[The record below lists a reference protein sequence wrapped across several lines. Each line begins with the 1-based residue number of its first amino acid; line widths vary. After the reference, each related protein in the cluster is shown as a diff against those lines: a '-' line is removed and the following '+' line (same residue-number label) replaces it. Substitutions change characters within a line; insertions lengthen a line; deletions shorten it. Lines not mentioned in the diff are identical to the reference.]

1 MQRSVGLMAALL
13 LAGCA
18 SKPSVVAVAPPP
30 VVPTAAMPV
39 APAGVAATFQLP
51 ARTAA
56 GGWWTPN
63 RGLSQAAAVW
73 HLRAGLNVAAL
84 GCRDAAEPTRVAA
97 YNALLTRHEA
107 GFAAAFKT
115 LSAEARAASGK
126 DWQDAQDDAM
136 TRLYN
141 FWAQPFAAAELCAA
155 ADSVLAEAALLP
167 ATDLPGYAPA
177 ALARLEA
184 PFTAFYDRYAGY
196 QAALAAW
203 RAGRAAP
210 VQVAAAVPAL
220 RADAPALRVDP
231 VVFTDAAVAR

>member
-1 MQRSVGLMAALL
+1 MRRHLIAAAVALF

-18 SKPSVVAVAPPP
+18 SRPPAVAIAPPP
-30 VVPTAAMPV
+30 PPPAPMPV
-39 APAGVAATFQLP
+39 APAGVAATFRLP
-51 ARTAA
+51 ARSPA

-63 RGLSQAAAVW
+63 TGLSQAAAVW

-97 YNALLTRHEA
+97 YNGLLARH
-107 GFAAAFKT
+107 AAAFTAAFAT
-115 LSAEARAASGK
+115 LSAEARATSGK

-141 FWAQPFAAAELCAA
+141 FWAQPFAAAPLCAA
-155 ADSVLAEAALLP
+155 ADAVLAEAALLAP
-167 ATDLPGYAPA
+167 ADLPAFAPA

-203 RAGRAAP
+203 RAGQPAPPP
-210 VQVAAAVPAL
+210 VQVALV
-220 RADAPALRVDP
+220 APPPIRVDP
-231 VVFTDAAVAR
+231 VVFTDATVAR

>member
-1 MQRSVGLMAALL
+1 MTRSVALLAALL

-18 SKPSVVAVAPPP
+18 SRPAVVAVAPPP
-30 VVPTAAMPV
+30 VVRTAMPV

-51 ARTAA
+51 ARTA

-63 RGLSQAAAVW
+63 TGVSQAAAVW

-97 YNALLTRHEA
+97 YNALLARHGT
-107 GFAAAFKT
+107 GFTAALRT
-115 LSAEARAASGK
+115 LSAEARAASGN

-155 ADSVLAEAALLP
+155 ADAVLAEAALLP
-167 ATDLPGYAPA
+167 PADLPAFAPA

-203 RAGRAAP
+203 RAGSPVP
-210 VQVAAAVPAL
+210 VQVAAVVPPL
-220 RADAPALRVDP
+220 SVDP
-231 VVFTDAAVAR
+231 AVFTDATVAR

>member
-1 MQRSVGLMAALL
+1 MRRHLLAAATALL
-13 LAGCA
+13 LAACA
-18 SKPSVVAVAPPP
+18 SRPP
-30 VVPTAAMPV
+30 VVAIAPPVPPPAPMPV

-63 RGLSQAAAVW
+63 TGLSQAAAVW

-97 YNALLTRHEA
+97 YNALLARHGA
-107 GFAAAFKT
+107 GFTAAFKT
-115 LSAEARAASGK
+115 LTAEARAASARN
-126 DWQDAQDDAM
+126 WQDQQDDAM

-141 FWAQPFAAAELCAA
+141 FWAQPFAAAQLCAA
-155 ADSVLAEAALLP
+155 ADAVLAEAALLP
-167 ATDLPGYAPA
+167 PADLPGYAPA

-203 RAGRAAP
+203 RAGSAAP
-210 VQVAAAVPAL
+210 VQVAAVTPPL
-220 RADAPALRVDP
+220 SVDP
-231 VVFTDAAVAR
+231 AVFADAAVAR